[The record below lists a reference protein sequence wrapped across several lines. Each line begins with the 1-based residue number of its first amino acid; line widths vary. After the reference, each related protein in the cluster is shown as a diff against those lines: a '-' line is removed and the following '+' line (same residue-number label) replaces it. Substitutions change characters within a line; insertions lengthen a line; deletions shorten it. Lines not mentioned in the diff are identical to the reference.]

1 MRRTKEEALET
12 RKAILR
18 MALDCF
24 SKRGYALTTFTDIA
38 KRLKLSKGAIFW
50 HFKSKEDLLA
60 ELILQECKI
69 YEPLAGIDSAM
80 SLEGIKQAFL
90 AWAEAMQSHQELR
103 QFMTFAISRIEWS
116 EALKKSLASA
126 MKSQIVRDPRVRLQ
140 ERIAFLRAQG
150 TVDSPLSDAQIAG
163 LLHSVFMGVH
173 RDVWLD
179 QMPIDILSTLDA
191 GLTAILKFIER
202 K

>member
-12 RKAILR
+12 RRAILA

-60 ELILQECKI
+60 ELIVQECKI
-69 YEPLAGIDSAM
+69 YEPLAGIDTAM
-80 SLEGIKQAFL
+80 SLEDIRLVFMR
-90 AWAEAMQSHQELR
+90 WAEAFQTHRELR
-103 QFMTFAISRIEWS
+103 QFMMFAISRIEWS
-116 EALKKSLASA
+116 ETLKKSLSGA
-126 MKSQIVRDPRVRLQ
+126 MKSHIVRDPRVRLQ
-140 ERIAFLRAQG
+140 ERIGFLREQG
-150 TVDSPLSDAQIAG
+150 CIETSLSDAQVAG